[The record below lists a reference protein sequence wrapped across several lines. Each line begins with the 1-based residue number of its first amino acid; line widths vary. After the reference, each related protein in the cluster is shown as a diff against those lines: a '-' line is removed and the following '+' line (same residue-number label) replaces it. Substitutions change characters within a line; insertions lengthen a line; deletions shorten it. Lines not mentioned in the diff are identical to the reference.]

1 MGMDSN
7 LSLNAN
13 APVWNSNRPKGK
25 EKFQEVWF
33 VKLNDPDGTRA
44 LWLRFTLLVTKN
56 GFQRIAETWAVFL
69 QREPGKEITKSAV
82 KQSFGIASFSSFP
95 AGIKIESCTLGTDH
109 TQGQIQS
116 KGKSIRWDL
125 AINNLQ
131 PHSVNFLPQAAR
143 KIGLFPTLISTIS
156 EEMLFSGTVTVDG
169 VVHEFKNAPG
179 CKSHWSGERSADSWV
194 WGQANVF
201 KNDQGEP
208 SPFIFEGITA
218 RPRWGGNLKGPKL
231 SSFYFFYKEQ
241 HYLFDS
247 AWDAFQLKSD
257 SSITEW
263 RFQADRAD
271 ISFRG
276 SAKADHKDFAGVT
289 LEDTDGSVLYCA
301 NSTLSNL
308 QILVYRRGKL
318 ETTVTAVGTAA
329 FEVVSR
335 TKNPYIQE
343 LI

>member
-1 MGMDSN
+1 VTASQT
-7 LSLNAN
+7 AN
-13 APVWNSNRPKGK
+13 TPVWTPNRPKGK
-25 EKFQEVWF
+25 EKFHEVWF
-33 VKLNDPDGTRA
+33 VKLNDPSGTHA

-56 GFQRIAETWAVFL
+56 GFQRIAETWAIFF
-69 QREPGKEITKSAV
+69 QREPGKEIIKNAV
-82 KQSFGIASFSSFP
+82 KQSFGIAAFSSFP
-95 AGIKIESCTLGTDH
+95 NGIKIESCTLAVDH

-125 AINNLQ
+125 AINTV
-131 PHSVNFLPQAAR
+131 HSEPINFLPQVAR
-143 KIGLFPTLISTIS
+143 KIGLFQTQISTIS

-169 VVHEFKNAPG
+169 VVHKFENAPG
-179 CKSHWSGERSADSWV
+179 SKSHWSGERSPESWV

-201 KNDQGEP
+201 KNEQGEP
-208 SPFIFEGITA
+208 TPFIFEGITA
-218 RPRWGGNLKGPKL
+218 RSRIGNLKGPKL
-231 SSFYFFYKEQ
+231 SSFYFFYKEK

-247 AWDAFQLKSD
+247 AWDAIQLKSE

-263 RFQADRAD
+263 KFEAERAD

-276 SAKADHKDFAGVT
+276 VARADHKDFAGVT

-301 NSTLSNL
+301 NSKLSQL

-318 ETTVTAVGTAA
+318 EATVNASGTAA

-335 TKNPYIQE
+335 SKNPYIQE